1 MYNLCVIGC
10 TAVVLTLFQGEG
22 ELHTTQYPVLVAGP
36 VQSGGGLVVALHN
49 GPQDGSHVLDWG
61 LHTLQD
67 ELASQQGAAA
77 GLVGGEG
84 GTENV

>member
-1 MYNLCVIGC
+1 MYNLCVMWC
-10 TAVVLTLFQGEG
+10 TVVLTLFQGEG

-36 VQSGGGLVVALHN
+36 VQSGGGLVVALHD